1 MAYTYTRQST
11 FSDGDTITAAVFNNE
26 YNQLLNA
33 FAYSSSD
40 AAATGHRHDG
50 TAAQGGSIYRVGDLD
65 FLNKIEADSTNNRWG
80 FYVQVSSSAV
90 EQIRIQ
96 DGAIVPVTDSDIDLG
111 TGSLEFKDLYI
122 DGTAYLD
129 AINFNGTAISSTAA
143 ELNILDG
150 VTSTASELNI
160 LDGVTSTAAELNILD
175 GVTSTAAEL
184 NILDGVTSTA
194 AELNILDGVTA
205 SSADINLIDGITNG
219 TVIASKAIITD
230 ANKDI
235 SGGRN
240 ITISGELD
248 AATLDISGDADI
260 DGTLEA
266 DAITIAGVTL
276 AETISDTVGAMVSSN
291 SETGISVTYE
301 DSDNTLDFVI
311 GSGVIVSSMLD
322 TDIDIS
328 GVATASTFEPDGDT
342 ASGDNAAIGYTG
354 AEGLILTGQGST
366 NDVTIKNDADTAV
379 ISIPTGTTN
388 VTIAGDLTISGDD
401 LVMGTN
407 TAGHIL
413 VADGTNFNPVA
424 VGDLSEISTVA
435 SDDVFLAVDT
445 SGGGLKR
452 ITRSTLTAGFASS
465 SAISNLSEDSSPQ
478 LGGDLDVDGNGLV
491 STSNGNIA
499 LTPNGSGVVRID
511 GNVDIQT
518 GEIILKNG
526 GSVSNIK
533 FYCESSNA
541 HYAQLQSAPHSAYS
555 GNITLTLPAATDTLV
570 GKATTDTL
578 TNKTL
583 TSPVLNTGTV
593 GTSLVPASADGATLG
608 TAAAEFSDLYLADAG
623 VVFFGNDQEVKLIH
637 NADKGL
643 ILKHTATADDKPVSL
658 TLQTGETDIAANDVI
673 GTLDFQAPDE
683 GTGTD
688 AVLVAAGISAVSEGD
703 FSSSANATKLS
714 FKTAASEAAAEK
726 MSLSSGGN
734 LTVSGNVIAV
744 DLDISGDVD
753 IDGTLEADAITVNG
767 TTLAETI
774 SDTVG
779 AMVGSNTE
787 TGITVAYQDGDN
799 TLDFALGAAQ
809 TTITSLLAA
818 DIKIGEDD
826 QTKIDFETADEIH
839 FYAANVE
846 QVYVAD
852 NIFGPQSDSD
862 VDLGS
867 TSVRW
872 KDAYVDSI
880 TVTGEIDG
888 ASLDIEGNAD
898 INGTT
903 NLDAVDIDGAVQ
915 VDATV
920 TVGVDDTGYDVKF
933 FGATSGKYMEWDE
946 SADQLEVVGT
956 TTVDGT
962 LQLKNGATSA
972 GFVEFFEDSDNGT
985 NKVTLIGPASTAD
998 ITLTLPSTD
1007 GDADQFLQTNG
1018 SGVMSWATAGGAYTA
1033 WAVKTGNYT
1042 ASASDQLVCNHAST
1056 AFTITLPAGSANDTV
1071 VIANAGAALITVARN
1086 GSQKINSVAENGTIS
1101 QGRSTQLVYIDDTIG
1116 WFEV

>member
-826 QTKIDFETADEIH
+826 QTKVDFGTANEIHLYADNTKRVTVDSTGLTINSGSLETATIDYTDGDNALTIADGGGITAAAGITSTA
-839 FYAANVE
+839 AAN
-846 QVYVAD
+846 A
-852 NIFGPQSDSD
+852 FGASS
-862 VDLGS
+862 
-867 TSVRW
+867 
-872 KDAYVDSI
+872 
-880 TVTGEIDG
+880 VTG
-888 ASLDIEGNAD
+888 A
-898 INGTT
+898 
-903 NLDAVDIDGAVQ
+903 
-915 VDATV
+915 
-920 TVGVDDTGYDVKF
+920 
-933 FGATSGKYMEWDE
+933 
-946 SADQLEVVGT
+946 
-956 TTVDGT
+956 

>member
-1 MAYTYTRQST
+1 MAYSYTRQST
-11 FSDGDTITAAVFNNE
+11 ISDGDTITASLFNNE

-40 AAATGHRHDG
+40 ASVTGHRHDG
-50 TAAQGGSIYRVGDLD
+50 SAAQGGSVAKIGDLD

-90 EQIRIQ
+90 EQIRVQ
-96 DGAIVPVTDSDIDLG
+96 DGAIVPVTDNDIDLG
-111 TGSLEFKDLYI
+111 TSSLEFKDLYI
-122 DGTAYLD
+122 DGTAYVD
-129 AINFNGTAISSTAA
+129 AINFNGTAIS
-143 ELNILDG
+143 
-150 VTSTASELNI
+150 
-160 LDGVTSTAAELNILD
+160 STAAELNILD

-205 SSADINLIDGITNG
+205 SAADINLIDGITNG
-219 TVIASKAIITD
+219 TVIASKVIITD

-276 AETISDTVGAMVSSN
+276 AETISDTVGAMVGSN
-291 SETGISVTYE
+291 TETGISVTYD

-311 GSGVIVSSMLD
+311 GAGVIVSSMLD
-322 TDIDIS
+322 TNIDIS

-342 ASGDNAAIGYTG
+342 AAGDNAAIGYTA

-366 NDVTIKNDADTAV
+366 SDVTIKNDADAAV

-445 SGGGLKR
+445 SGGGLKK
-452 ITRSTLTAGFASS
+452 ITRSTITAGLATSG
-465 SAISNLSEDSSPQ
+465 AISNVAEDSSPQ
-478 LGGDLDVDGNGLV
+478 LGGDLDMNGQDIV
-491 STSNGNIA
+491 TTSNADLELAPHGTGHVTVKGN
-499 LTPNGSGVVRID
+499 TYSGA
-511 GNVDIQT
+511 IQF
-518 GEIILKNG
+518 N
-526 GSVSNIK
+526 
-533 FYCESSNA
+533 CESNS
-541 HYAQLQSAPHSAYS
+541 HGQIVKAQPHSAS
-555 GNITLTLPAATDTLV
+555 VTNELLLPAGSNSTLV
-570 GKATTDTL
+570 SLVSTDTL

-583 TSPVLNTGTV
+583 TSPKINENVAV
-593 GTSLVPASADGATLG
+593 TS
-608 TAAAEFSDLYLADAG
+608 
-623 VVFFGNDQEVKLIH
+623 
-637 NADKGL
+637 
-643 ILKHTATADDKPVSL
+643 TATAINVLDGITAVVGELNALDLGATAVGTAIASKAVIL
-658 TLQTGETDIAANDVI
+658 DANKDYTGLRNFTITGELSAA
-673 GTLDFQAPDE
+673 T
-683 GTGTD
+683 
-688 AVLVAAGISAVSEGD
+688 
-703 FSSSANATKLS
+703 
-714 FKTAASEAAAEK
+714 
-726 MSLSSGGN
+726 
-734 LTVSGNVIAV
+734 
-744 DLDISGDVD
+744 LDISGDVD

-920 TVGVDDTGYDVKF
+920 TVGVNDTGYDVKF

-962 LQLKNGATSA
+962 LQLKNGSTSA
-972 GFVEFFEDSDNGT
+972 GKIEFFEDSDNGT

-998 ITLTLPSTD
+998 ITLTLPSSNGDAGQSLITD
-1007 GDADQFLQTNG
+1007 G
-1018 SGVMSWATAGGAYTA
+1018 SGTLSFSTIGGAYSDFA
-1033 WAVKTGNYT
+1033 LKTTNYT
-1042 ASASDQLVCNHAST
+1042 ASAKDQLICNHAST
-1056 AFTITLPAGSANDTV
+1056 AFTITLPASPTAMDTV
-1071 VIANAGAALITVARN
+1071 VISNAGAATITVARN
-1086 GSQKINSVAENGTIS
+1086 SSNINSSASDHTLVQGT
-1101 QGRSTQLVYIDDTIG
+1101 STQLVYVDGTIG
-1116 WFEV
+1116 WFEI